1 MMTTYEQLRR
11 QHYAEAMARV
21 PGMVDRL
28 SWPAERLATHRRTQL
43 QQLVQVAVE
52 GSPWHRKRLRYI
64 DPDALAAG
72 DVAALPTM
80 TKADLMEYFN
90 EVVTDERLRL
100 DVVDAHLDS
109 EQLAAGSYL
118 LDRYTAIASGGSTG
132 RRGVFVYGWD
142 GWTVLWVGLFRYL
155 FRAMRTDPELIGA
168 PPLMANV
175 TASHPTHATAA
186 FNRTFTGPHMTA
198 LRFPVTLPVEDIV
211 AGLNETQP
219 TFLHAYPSALHL
231 LAAEARAGRLRIAP
245 KRVISSSEPLL
256 PEIRTAAEEA
266 WGVRLGNWWGASEG
280 GAIGT
285 TCDEGVVH
293 LSEDLVIVEPVDEN
307 NQPVPAGERSAKIL
321 LTNLF
326 NHTLPLIR
334 YEVTDEV
341 MVLPEPCRC
350 GSAHRCVADIEG
362 RLDDTFVYGSRVVHP
377 HVFRSALGRRSDIVE
392 YQVRQTAQGAA
403 VALRCAGPVDLDH
416 LRGDLVDA
424 LTRLGV
430 AAPEVTLEVVGA
442 LERQVVGK
450 LKRFVPLPAA

>member
-1 MMTTYEQLRR
+1 MTTYEQLRQ

-21 PGMVDRL
+21 PGMIDRL
-28 SWPAERLATHRRTQL
+28 SWPADRLAAHRRTQL

-64 DPDALAAG
+64 DPDALADG

-118 LDRYTAIASGGSTG
+118 LGRYTAIASGGSTG
-132 RRGVFVYGWD
+132 RRGVFVYDWD
-142 GWTVLWVGLFRYL
+142 GWTVVWVGLFRYL

-231 LAAEARAGRLRIAP
+231 LAAEAAAHRSEAGHQQFRAAASRDPGRRRRSLGCPARQLVGRLRGRGDRDHVRRGSRAP
-245 KRVISSSEPLL
+245 QRRSRHR
-256 PEIRTAAEEA
+256 RT
-266 WGVRLGNWWGASEG
+266 G
-280 GAIGT
+280 GR
-285 TCDEGVVH
+285 E
-293 LSEDLVIVEPVDEN
+293 
-307 NQPVPAGERSAKIL
+307 QPAGSRRGTIGQD
-321 LTNLF
+321 
-326 NHTLPLIR
+326 P
-334 YEVTDEV
+334 
-341 MVLPEPCRC
+341 
-350 GSAHRCVADIEG
+350 AHQSVQ
-362 RLDDTFVYGSRVVHP
+362 SH
-377 HVFRSALGRRSDIVE
+377 
-392 YQVRQTAQGAA
+392 
-403 VALRCAGPVDLDH
+403 
-416 LRGDLVDA
+416 
-424 LTRLGV
+424 
-430 AAPEVTLEVVGA
+430 
-442 LERQVVGK
+442 
-450 LKRFVPLPAA
+450 PAADPI